1 MWASDR
7 CRMRSGSDPGGST
20 GTVTSR
26 SVNARTSYSD
36 AYANPAAAAPSTPRG
51 MASGPMQPA

>member
-1 MWASDR
+1 
-7 CRMRSGSDPGGST
+7 MRSGSEPAGST

-36 AYANPAAAAPSTPRG
+36 AYANPAAAAPSAPRG
-51 MASGPMQPA
+51 QAIGRMHPP